1 MAIVRARGANSKIDF
16 RGFNRIAIHSGPKID
31 FWTEKALLSS
41 LAVAGFM
48 KYAS

>member
-1 MAIVRARGANSKIDF
+1 MVIFQARRANSKIDF

-31 FWTEKALLSS
+31 CGAEKAPLSS

-48 KYAS
+48 KFPG